1 MNPASGLSVGLPNT
15 TTSPSPANQEHRRV
29 SGEDTSPDGKMQ
41 QHKSQSFLQIRRIKS
56 GRLSRRKTAAY
67 GSRPADGT
75 HRTGTGRKTV
85 LYPSELEPD
94 AQHGCS
100 PIDAG
105 IIHRSIHTVLT
116 AQCKCSIPCGKGKH
130 PTVIDEIIQHGHD
143 GEYSEIRTTATLFL
157 VVTDFVHRPRR
168 HPEIPDESIE
178 RQIEPIAERYIII
191 DGRPYEVAQY
201 PVFINAFS
209 QLFVVRLVSR
219 PCIQYPRRKTDRQS
233 VRSKIFKLRCKG
245 HEVIRA
251 CVFSSERTFIRQYPC
266 RIQPPRGL
274 LSCNRRQKSGPQPS
288 HTSPG
293 QPPKSQNIFS

>member
-41 QHKSQSFLQIRRIKS
+41 RHKSQSFLQIRRIKS

-105 IIHRSIHTVLT
+105 IIHRSIHTVLA

-219 PCIQYPRRKTDRQS
+219 PCIQYPRRKTDRPS
-233 VRSKIFKLRCKG
+233 
-245 HEVIRA
+245 A
-251 CVFSSERTFIRQYPC
+251 
-266 RIQPPRGL
+266 
-274 LSCNRRQKSGPQPS
+274 SCC
-288 HTSPG
+288 
-293 QPPKSQNIFS
+293 